1 VKKQFDHGS
10 VPHHGFGLILGRFAV
25 VARAASRRRWSWSV
39 LRAAVA
45 GAVACALLIAAGC
58 SSPANKYV
66 TNKAAGVYVKV
77 PDGWSHVQIQ
87 DPQLL
92 GIDARQMSPDMYV
105 ALSSREWMTKL
116 DASGST
122 QPTSALSPDAQQPN
136 GFLQVR
142 QLLPEEAK
150 TISTDSLRNLLVSI
164 DDAQAAQD
172 QAVKQDP
179 IGARLRPAFLLLAD
193 ETVKKADGVHGVH
206 LVYQLSTA
214 AGLAEIDQTSLL
226 DRDQTVL
233 YQLVLTCTALCYDQ
247 NGPAVG
253 QVLKS
258 FTIKPTATN

>member
-1 VKKQFDHGS
+1 
-10 VPHHGFGLILGRFAV
+10 V
-25 VARAASRRRWSWSV
+25 VARTAGSRRWSGPV

-45 GAVACALLIAAGC
+45 GAVVGVLLLTAACGSA
-58 SSPANKYV
+58 SNKYV

-77 PDGWSHVQIQ
+77 PDGWSHVRIQ

-122 QPTSALSPDAQQPN
+122 KPTTALAPNSTVPN

-142 QLLPEEAK
+142 TLLPEEAK
-150 TISTDSLRNLLVSI
+150 SISTDSLRDLLVSV
-164 DDAQAAQD
+164 DDAEAAQE
-172 QAVKQDP
+172 AAIKQDP
-179 IGARLRPAFLLLAD
+179 INARLSPQFLLLAD
-193 ETVKKADGVHGVH
+193 DTVKKPDGVHGVH
-206 LVYQLSTA
+206 LVYQLSTS

-233 YQLVLTCTALCYDQ
+233 YQLVITCSATCYAE
-247 NGPAVG
+247 NGSSVAKVQG
-253 QVLKS
+253 S
-258 FTIKPTATN
+258 FTIKPTSTD

>member
-1 VKKQFDHGS
+1 M
-10 VPHHGFGLILGRFAV
+10 
-25 VARAASRRRWSWSV
+25 VARAADRRRRSWSV

-45 GAVACALLIAAGC
+45 GAVVGVLVLTSAC
-58 SSPANKYV
+58 SSASNKYV

-77 PDGWSHVQIQ
+77 PEGWSHVQIQ

-105 ALSSREWMTKL
+105 ALSQREWMTKL

-122 QPTSALSPDAQQPN
+122 QPTSALAPDSQQPN

-150 TISTDSLRNLLVSI
+150 TISTDSLRNLLVSV

-172 QAVKQDP
+172 AAIKQDP
-179 IGARLRPAFLLLAD
+179 IGARLHPAFLLLAD

-206 LVYQLSTA
+206 LIYQLSTS

-226 DRDQTVL
+226 DQNQTVL
-233 YQLVLTCTALCYDQ
+233 YQPDR
-247 NGPAVG
+247 
-253 QVLKS
+253 KS
-258 FTIKPTATN
+258 VV

>member
-1 VKKQFDHGS
+1 
-10 VPHHGFGLILGRFAV
+10 
-25 VARAASRRRWSWSV
+25 
-39 LRAAVA
+39 
-45 GAVACALLIAAGC
+45 
-58 SSPANKYV
+58 V

-105 ALSSREWMTKL
+105 ALSQREWMTKL

-122 QPTSALSPDAQQPN
+122 QPTSALAPDSAQPN

-164 DDAQAAQD
+164 DDAEAAQEA
-172 QAVKQDP
+172 AVKQDP
-179 IGARLRPAFLLLAD
+179 VGARLKPAFLLLAD
-193 ETVKKADGVHGVH
+193 ETVKKANGVHGVH
-206 LVYQLSTA
+206 LIYQLSTA

-226 DRDQTVL
+226 DQDQTVL
-233 YQLVLTCTALCYDQ
+233 YQLVITCTALCYAQ
-247 NGPAVG
+247 NSPAVDKM
-253 QVLKS
+253 LNS
-258 FTIKPTATN
+258 FTIKPTSTS

>member
-1 VKKQFDHGS
+1 M
-10 VPHHGFGLILGRFAV
+10 
-25 VARAASRRRWSWSV
+25 SV
-39 LRAAVA
+39 LVLTSA
-45 GAVACALLIAAGC
+45 C
-58 SSPANKYV
+58 SSASNKYV

-77 PDGWSHVQIQ
+77 PDGWSHVRIQ

-105 ALSSREWMTKL
+105 ALSQREWMTKL

-122 QPTSALSPDAQQPN
+122 QPTTALAPDSQQPN

-164 DDAQAAQD
+164 DDAEAAQE
-172 QAVKQDP
+172 AAIKQDP
-179 IGARLRPAFLLLAD
+179 VGARLHPAFLLLAD

-206 LVYQLSTA
+206 LIYQLSTS

-226 DRDQTVL
+226 DQNQTVL
-233 YQLVLTCTALCYDQ
+233 YQLVITCTALCYAQ
-247 NGPAVG
+247 NSPAVD
-253 QVLKS
+253 QVLRS
-258 FTIKPTATN
+258 FTIKPTSTS

>member
-1 VKKQFDHGS
+1 M
-10 VPHHGFGLILGRFAV
+10 
-25 VARAASRRRWSWSV
+25 VARAADRRRRSWSV

-45 GAVACALLIAAGC
+45 GAVVGVLVLTSAC
-58 SSPANKYV
+58 SSASNKYV

-77 PDGWSHVQIQ
+77 PEGWSHVQIQ

-105 ALSSREWMTKL
+105 ALSQREWMTKL

-122 QPTSALSPDAQQPN
+122 QPTSALAPDSQQPN

-150 TISTDSLRNLLVSI
+150 TISTDSLRNLLVSV

-172 QAVKQDP
+172 AAIKQDP
-179 IGARLRPAFLLLAD
+179 IGARLHPAFLLLAD

-206 LVYQLSTA
+206 LIYQLSTS

-226 DRDQTVL
+226 DQNQTVL
-233 YQLVLTCTALCYDQ
+233 YQLVITCTALCYAQ
-247 NGPAVG
+247 NSPAVDK
-253 QVLKS
+253 VLSS
-258 FTIKPTATN
+258 FTIKPTSTS